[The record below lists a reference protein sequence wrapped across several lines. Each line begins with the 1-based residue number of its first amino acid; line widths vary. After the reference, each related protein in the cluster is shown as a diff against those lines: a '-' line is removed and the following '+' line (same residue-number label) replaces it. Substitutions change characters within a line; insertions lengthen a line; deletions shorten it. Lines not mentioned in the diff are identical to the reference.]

1 MSIGIVTG
9 TRARGRSHLGDR
21 TAAFVD
27 GQLSGAEAVAAARHL
42 DHCHTCAAA
51 VRAQRLLKWRMSGL
65 AAAPVAPPDSLLG
78 RLAEI
83 GDRLGAPA
91 APAPAPALPVPRRR
105 TVPRAL
111 VVGGLSMLAVTGAY
125 AVAPGGTP
133 TSTPPRAPAAPSVP
147 ASVASAPALP
157 GTGGVVPAPS
167 SGVVR
172 AALAVEPAWSTT
184 QVSAPS
190 VVGSTSR
197 PARRR

>member
-9 TRARGRSHLGDR
+9 ARARGRSHLGDR

-42 DHCHTCAAA
+42 EHCETCAAA

-78 RLAEI
+78 RLTEL

-91 APAPAPALPVPRRR
+91 AASTPALPLPRRR
-105 TVPRAL
+105 AVPRAL
-111 VVGGLSMLAVTGAY
+111 VVGGLSMLAVAGAY

-133 TSTPPRAPAAPSVP
+133 TSTPSRVPAAPSVP

-157 GTGGVVPAPS
+157 GAGVAPAPS

-172 AALAVEPAWSTT
+172 AGLAVEPAWSTT
-184 QVSAPS
+184 HVRAPAA
-190 VVGSTSR
+190 VGSTGR
-197 PARRR
+197 PPRPR